1 MINRKYLFLIF
12 LVLIILILTG
22 CSSLDSLSFI
32 GGSQPGS
39 GVKLRMG
46 QATWDTGWFQAQVF
60 KLMLEELGYE
70 VRDPETLDNV
80 AFYVFTAQGDL
91 DFWANGWFPIHDRY
105 VKISEFAGNVEPTGY
120 LVKEGALQGYLIDK
134 KTADE
139 FGITNLVDLQN
150 PDIAKLFD
158 QDGDEKADLIGC
170 NEEWGC
176 EVVIEHH
183 LDIFDLR
190 QTLSHIQ
197 GEYNELIDETISR
210 YREGHP
216 VLLYTWT
223 PNWTVS
229 ELKIGEDVMWLSVP
243 FSSLPDEPG
252 VDTQLE
258 TMAGCLETPCNLG
271 FQTSDL
277 RVVANSEFLADHP
290 IPAKLF
296 ELVEIPLED
305 IAAQNS
311 RMRSGEDN
319 LDDISRHAAEW
330 IESNRELV
338 DQWLSAA
345 RSAAK

>member
-1 MINRKYLFLIF
+1 MRKFISPVALALAIF
-12 LVLIILILTG
+12 IPAS
-22 CSSLDSLSFI
+22 CSSLNNPSFF

-39 GVKLRMG
+39 GVSVRMG
-46 QATWDTGWFQAQVF
+46 QATWDTGWFQAQIF

-70 VRDPETLDNV
+70 VRDPETLNNV
-80 AFYVFTAQGDL
+80 AFYIFTAQGDL
-91 DFWANGWFPIHDRY
+91 DFWANGWFPIHNRY
-105 VKISEFAGNVEPTGY
+105 IEISEVAGEVKPVGH
-120 LVKEGALQGYLIDK
+120 LLKEGALQGYMIDK

-158 QDGDEKADLIGC
+158 QDGDDMADLIGC

-190 QTLSHIQ
+190 QTVFQ
-197 GEYNELIDETISR
+197 VQDEYNELIDKTITR
-210 YREGHP
+210 YKEGHP
-216 VLLYTWT
+216 VLFYTWT

-229 ELKIGEDVMWLSVP
+229 ELKIGQDVMWLSVP

-258 TMAGCLETPCNLG
+258 NMAGCLETPCNLG
-271 FQTSDL
+271 YQFSDI
-277 RVVANSEFLADHP
+277 RVVANSEFLADNP
-290 IPAKLF
+290 DAAKLF
-296 ELVEIPLED
+296 EVVEIPLED
-305 IAAQNS
+305 IAAQN
-311 RMRSGEDN
+311 RKMRLGEN
-319 LDDISRHAAEW
+319 SADDIRRHAMEW
-330 IESNRELV
+330 IDSNRELV

-345 RSAAK
+345 RSAAR